1 MPGRIR
7 NKMKKKLAIILAAAL
22 SLSFAMTG
30 CGSSESKDAT
40 EGFYDYDLTEYVEL
54 GEYLGL
60 EASEITAE
68 VTAEEVQAEIQTR
81 LEAAATYEYVA
92 EGVVADGDTVNIDY
106 VGRMDGEEFEGG
118 STDPDDGGYDLTIG
132 SGSFIDGFESGLIGK
147 NVGDTVVLDLTFPDP
162 YENNTDFSGKAV
174 EFTVTINSI
183 RNTITPEY
191 NLDFVT
197 ENSDCDSIEAYE
209 QEIYDELYDT
219 AYETAEST
227 WESDIWD
234 RIVESCTFLKYP
246 EDEMTKC
253 TEDYRTYYEQYAEYM
268 GTDFDSFIESMDM
281 TEEEFNADA
290 EEYAK
295 GVIENELVLFA
306 IAQKEDLMLT
316 NDEYKE
322 GLADLITQ
330 SGFEDDDAF
339 KESYGST
346 YEEYVGKEN
355 IIVTL
360 TMDKV
365 WNLIKESV
373 VIKG

>member
-1 MPGRIR
+1 
-7 NKMKKKLAIILAAAL
+7 MKKKLAVILAAAL

-30 CGSSESKDAT
+30 CGSSESEDVMS
-40 EGFYDYDLTEYVEL
+40 GFYDYDLTEYVEL
-54 GEYLGL
+54 GDYLGL
-60 EASEITAE
+60 TASEITAE
-68 VTAEEVQAEIQTR
+68 VTDEEVQAEIQSR
-81 LEAAATYEYVA
+81 LEEASTYEYVTT
-92 EGVVADGDTVNIDY
+92 GVVADGDTVNIDY
-106 VGRMDGEEFEGG
+106 VGKMDGEEFEGG

-147 NVGDTVVLDLTFPDP
+147 NVGDTVVLNLTFPDP
-162 YENNTDFSGKAV
+162 YTANEDYSGKAV
-174 EFTVTINSI
+174 EFTVTINSL

-209 QEIYDELYDT
+209 QEIYDELYES
-219 AYETAEST
+219 AYATAEST

-234 RIVESCTFLKYP
+234 RVVEGCTFLKYP
-246 EDEMTKC
+246 EDQITQC

-268 GTDFDSFIESMDM
+268 GTDFDSLLESMG
-281 TEEEFNADA
+281 TSEEDFDADA

-295 GVIENELVLFA
+295 GVVENELVLFA
-306 IAQKEDLMLT
+306 IAQKEDLTLT
-316 NDEYKE
+316 NEEYEE
-322 GLADLITQ
+322 GLSNLITQ
-330 SGFEDDDAF
+330 AGFDDDAAF
-339 KESYGST
+339 EESYGSS

-373 VIKG
+373 VIEG